1 MPCSRTS
8 SRALAILLALGL
20 LWIITPRVQAQCA
33 LHQTAR
39 LPGTPGACGLSG
51 CRTGYAVA
59 MSGDGNTALV
69 GAYGDN
75 ISNGSA
81 SVYTRSISGAWVK
94 QGATLT
100 PTGGAGTNQYFGCA
114 VALSADGNTALIGA
128 YGDGQ
133 SLSAAYIFTRSAGVW
148 SQQGGKLLPTA
159 NIGVLGYFGFSVT
172 LSADGNTALIGADGD
187 NGYAGS
193 AYIFTRSAGVW
204 SNTGGK
210 LIDIN
215 GIGVVRHFGSSI
227 AISGD
232 GNTAAVGAYADNNF
246 IGAVYFFARSGNT
259 WANQGGKFIATIGVS
274 FPQYFGSSVAL
285 SYDGNTAL
293 VAAYG
298 DNGFIGAAYNY
309 NRFGTIW
316 LEQQKFAPQGAAGA
330 SRYGTSVAISADGD
344 TAIVGAEADNSYA
357 GAVYICTRPVH
368 LGGWG
373 QPLPKF
379 TQMGGVGLGTV
390 GHAVSMSANAKT
402 FIAGAYTDNAALG
415 SAFILDLA
423 PTCAADINCSGALS
437 VQDIFDFLAAWFT
450 LDPHADFN
458 ASGAISAQDIF
469 DFLLVW
475 FAGC

>member
-1 MPCSRTS
+1 M
-8 SRALAILLALGL
+8 
-20 LWIITPRVQAQCA
+20 
-33 LHQTAR
+33 
-39 LPGTPGACGLSG
+39 
-51 CRTGYAVA
+51 
-59 MSGDGNTALV
+59 
-69 GAYGDN
+69 
-75 ISNGSA
+75 
-81 SVYTRSISGAWVK
+81 
-94 QGATLT
+94 
-100 PTGGAGTNQYFGCA
+100 
-114 VALSADGNTALIGA
+114 
-128 YGDGQ
+128 
-133 SLSAAYIFTRSAGVW
+133 
-148 SQQGGKLLPTA
+148 GKA
-159 NIGVLGYFGFSVT
+159 
-172 LSADGNTALIGADGD
+172 
-187 NGYAGS
+187 

-232 GNTAAVGAYADNNF
+232 GNTAAVGAYADNSF

-285 SYDGNTAL
+285 SHDGNTAL

-316 LEQQKFAPQGAAGA
+316 LEQQKFAPIGAAGA
-330 SRYGTSVAISADGD
+330 SRYGTAVALSADGD

-368 LGGWG
+368 RGGWG